1 MDEFLKRC
9 FYHSGQYSSEEDFSE
24 LDRKLKEK
32 EVICELLFYLI
43 CDFPLVTII
52 ISY

>member
-9 FYHSGQYSSEEDFSE
+9 FYHSGQYSSEEDFAE

-32 EVICELLFYLI
+32 EVIITLLTLQKYDSNINVIFN
-43 CDFPLVTII
+43 
-52 ISY
+52 